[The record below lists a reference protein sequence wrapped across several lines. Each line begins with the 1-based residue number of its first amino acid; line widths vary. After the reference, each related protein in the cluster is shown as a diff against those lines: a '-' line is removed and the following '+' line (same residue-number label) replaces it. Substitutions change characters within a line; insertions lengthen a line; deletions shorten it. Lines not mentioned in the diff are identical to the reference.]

1 MDGQTYLSHHITTV
15 YMKSEVA
22 HLHKD
27 IVTIKNDVELIKNI
41 LVYEGTLTDGAKR
54 RLKEARNTP
63 EEEYV
68 SLDAI

>member
-1 MDGQTYLSHHITTV
+1 
-15 YMKSEVA
+15 MKSEVA
-22 HLHKD
+22 HLRKD
-27 IVTIKNDVELIKNI
+27 IVAIKNDVELIKNI